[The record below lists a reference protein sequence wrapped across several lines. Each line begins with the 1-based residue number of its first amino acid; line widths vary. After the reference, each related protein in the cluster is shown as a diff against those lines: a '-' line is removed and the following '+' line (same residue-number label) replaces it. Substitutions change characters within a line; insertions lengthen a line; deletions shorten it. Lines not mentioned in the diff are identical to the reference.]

1 MESEKSIKE
10 IIDDIQK
17 LEKPVE
23 KVQASDF
30 CLYDFIDRLA
40 CAFTEVDLYEC
51 KEERCG
57 GYICSFNLNSCE
69 SILKIYG
76 PCSVYKWDFK
86 ERADCALKVYI
97 VNDVSDVLH
106 KGITKEDWDM
116 RSKIISEYCNK
127 DVMSTVEAFEHINAD
142 DIKPD
147 DEWMLEN
154 KWDDIYTNEYGHSV
168 ATQQEE
174 LGTVHVSDGEW
185 KGTDVNA

>member
-10 IIDDIQK
+10 IVDDIQK

-57 GYICSFNLNSCE
+57 GYICSFNLSSCE

-86 ERADCALKVYI
+86 EHEKCALKVYI
-97 VNDVSDVLH
+97 VNDVTDVLH
-106 KGITKEDWDM
+106 KGTTKEDYDM
-116 RSKIISEYCNK
+116 QSKLSVQSKISEYCK
-127 DVMSTVEAFEHINAD
+127 HDVKSTMDAFEHINAD

-147 DEWMLEN
+147 DEWMQEN
-154 KWDDIYTNEYGHSV
+154 EWDEIYK
-168 ATQQEE
+168 
-174 LGTVHVSDGEW
+174 GE
-185 KGTDVNA
+185 